1 MKNKKIFIID
11 GNSLLFRA
19 YYATSYGGE
28 DTIMRTSTGM
38 PTNAIFAF
46 SNMMSKFLGMV
57 DEGDAV
63 FVGFDSDSQT
73 FRKQEFEQ
81 YKANRKPCPPELAK
95 QFPASRELLDVL
107 GIGNYEL
114 HGIEADDICGT
125 VAKKAAKLGYKVEV
139 YTSDKDYLQLV
150 DDVIT
155 VNLIRKGLSDIDSIT
170 PDRMQEEFGF
180 MPLQI
185 IDYKGLRGDSSDN
198 LPGIAGVGEKT
209 AVKLIEEYGDFESI
223 IAAAKEGKI
232 KGKMGQNIIDGEEM
246 GRACYRLATML
257 TDVDLP
263 FSVDDLTY
271 AGYDFAKASLFAKT
285 YELRTFLPR
294 LPSKWKLS
302 GSTEITLPEITR
314 IDSIKGLKFQ
324 NKVGFAIDIDVEA
337 YNDDNPEGFAIA
349 TKDAIYYLPISALS
363 DEGTKALLLDQSIK
377 KCVYD
382 SKAIR
387 VVLSRF
393 SQSLE
398 GEIFDLLLSAYLV
411 DSSLSSNAEE
421 AYALFGGE
429 IDNGDDS
436 LSLLASGK
444 PVRTGKMAFY
454 ALALE
459 EKAYMQLAEVE
470 ALSLY
475 KDLELPLSK
484 VLAEMEIE
492 GFPLDR
498 ASLEKIGEQF
508 KMKRDE
514 LAIEINQMAG
524 REISPNSP
532 KQVAELLYDDLH
544 LPQPSKT
551 NRSTSV
557 ESLKYLAKL
566 HPIVAKILE
575 YRKYAKLVGTYI
587 EGLIPHIKEDGKIHT
602 CFNQAQTTTG
612 RLSSSNPN
620 LQNISARDEEG
631 KMIKTAFYYPD
642 PSIKILSLDY
652 GQIELRVLAALSHCQ
667 SYIDVFASDRDV
679 HSETARRIFGI
690 PEGEEVPSLAR
701 RKAKAVNFAIIYGVS
716 SFGLANQ
723 IDGSPKEAA
732 QIIDSFNTHYPEI
745 RNYLDQ
751 IVAEVEEKGYV
762 KTMFGRRRYL
772 RDIKDANYVK
782 REAAKRAALNAPVQ
796 GSAADLIKM
805 AMLKVHDFLTKGGYK
820 SKMVLQIH
828 DELIFALDESEA
840 DVLAP
845 KLKEIMETAVE
856 LPVKL
861 TVDGSIGRSWYEAK
875 D

>member
-1 MKNKKIFIID
+1 MKNKTVFIID

-19 YYATSYGGE
+19 YYATAYGGE
-28 DTIMRTSTGM
+28 ENIMRTSTGV

-46 SNMMSKFLGMV
+46 SNMMSKFLGMLN
-57 DEGDAV
+57 EGDAI
-63 FVGFDSDSQT
+63 FVGFDTDSQT
-73 FRKQEFEQ
+73 FRRQEFEQ
-81 YKANRKPCPPELAK
+81 YKANRKPAPPELIK
-95 QFPASRELLDVL
+95 QFPASREMLHAL
-107 GIGNYEL
+107 GIKSFEL

-125 VAKKAAKLGYKVEV
+125 VAKKAAKLGYSVQV

-150 DDVIT
+150 DDHIT
-155 VNLIRKGLSDIDSIT
+155 VNLLRKGLSDIDSIN
-170 PDRMQEEFGF
+170 PEIMKAQFGF
-180 MPLQI
+180 EPLQI

-209 AVKLIEEYGDFESI
+209 AVKLIEEYGNFEAI
-223 IAAAKEGKI
+223 IQAAKDGKI

-246 GRACYRLATML
+246 GRACYHLATML

-263 FSVDDLTY
+263 FSIDDLTY
-271 AGYDFAKASLFAKT
+271 AGYDFQEASLFAKT
-285 YELRTFLPR
+285 YELRSFLAR
-294 LPSKWKLS
+294 LPNKWKLS
-302 GSTEITLPEITR
+302 GTGEITLPEIER
-314 IDSIKGLKFQ
+314 VSSIKNITLGESIGFALDMDDESY
-324 NKVGFAIDIDVEA
+324 NDSDPVGFAIS
-337 YNDDNPEGFAIA
+337 
-349 TKDAIYYLPISALS
+349 TKDHIYYLPILALD
-363 DEGTKALLLDQSIK
+363 DEETKALLSNVSIK

-387 VVLSRF
+387 VALAKKGMK
-393 SQSLE
+393 LE
-398 GEIFDLLLSAYLV
+398 GDVFDLLLSAYLV

-429 IDNGDDS
+429 IDNGVSVS
-436 LSLLASGK
+436 LFDEGK
-444 PVRTGKMAFY
+444 INKTGKMAFY

-459 EKAYMQLAEVE
+459 KKALKQLEEVE
-470 ALSLY
+470 ATSLY

-484 VLAEMEIE
+484 ILAEMEIE
-492 GFPLDR
+492 GFPLDKE
-498 ASLEKIGEQF
+498 SLLKVGEHFRQ
-508 KMKRDE
+508 KRDE
-514 LAIEINQMAG
+514 LAEDVNKMAG
-524 REISPNSP
+524 KEISPNSP

-557 ESLKYLAKL
+557 ESLKYLAKS
-566 HPIVAKILE
+566 HPIVGLILE

-587 EGLIPHIKEDGKIHT
+587 DGLIPHIKTDGKIHT
-602 CFNQAQTTTG
+602 QFNQAQTTTG

-642 PSIKILSLDY
+642 KKTKILSLDY
-652 GQIELRVLAALSHCQ
+652 GQIELRVLAALSNCK
-667 SYIDVFASDRDV
+667 SYIDVFAADRDV
-679 HSETARRIFGI
+679 HSETARRIFGV
-690 PEGEEVPSLAR
+690 PEGEEVPSLYR

-723 IDGSPKEAA
+723 IDGTPKEAA
-732 QIIDSFNTHYPEI
+732 AIIDSFNTHYPEI

-751 IVAEVEEKGYV
+751 IVVEVEEKGYV

-782 REAAKRAALNAPVQ
+782 REAARRAALNAPVQ

-805 AMLKVHDFLTKGGYK
+805 AMLKVDKFLKEGHYK

-840 DVLAP
+840 DFLAP
-845 KLKEIMETAVE
+845 KLKEIMEHAVE

-861 TVDGSIGRSWYEAK
+861 IVDGSIGSSWYDAK

>member
-1 MKNKKIFIID
+1 MKEKTIFIID

-19 YYATSYGGE
+19 YYATAYGGE

-46 SNMMSKFLGMV
+46 SNMMSKFLGMLE
-57 DEGDAV
+57 EGDAV

-73 FRKQEFEQ
+73 FRRQEFEQ

-107 GIGNYEL
+107 GIRNYEL

-125 VAKKAAKLGYKVEV
+125 VAKKAAKLGYKVQV

-150 DDVIT
+150 DDQIT
-155 VNLIRKGLSDIDSIT
+155 VNLIRKGLSDIDSVT
-170 PDRMQEEFGF
+170 PSKMVEEFGF
-180 MPLQI
+180 TPLQI

-209 AVKLIEEYGDFESI
+209 AVKLIAEYGNFEAI
-223 IAAAKEGKI
+223 IQAAKDGLI
-232 KGKMGQNIIDGEEM
+232 KGKMGSNIIEGEEM

-263 FSVDDLTY
+263 FSIEDLTY
-271 AGYDFAKASLFAKT
+271 GGYDFAKASVFAKT

-294 LPSKWKLS
+294 LPAKWKAS
-302 GSTEITLPEITR
+302 GTSVIEVPEVQRVNSLKGISFPSTI
-314 IDSIKGLKFQ
+314 
-324 NKVGFAIDIDVEA
+324 GFALDMDYEA
-337 YNDDNPEGFAIA
+337 YNDDDPVGLAVSTEKN
-349 TKDAIYYLPISALS
+349 IYYLPISSLEE
-363 DEGTKALLLDQSIK
+363 DDTVRDLLENPSIK

-382 SKAIR
+382 SKAVR
-387 VVLSRF
+387 VALSRCNKT
-393 SQSLE
+393 LN
-398 GEIFDLLLSAYLV
+398 GEVFDLLLAAYLV

-429 IDNGDDS
+429 IDGDDS
-436 LSLLASGK
+436 LSLLETGK
-444 PVRTGKMAFY
+444 PIRVAKMAFY
-454 ALALE
+454 ALMLEKKALG
-459 EKAYMQLAEVE
+459 QLKEAE
-470 ALSLY
+470 ALNLY
-475 KDLELPLSK
+475 TDLELPLSK
-484 VLAEMEIE
+484 ILAGMEIE
-492 GFPLDR
+492 GFPLDQE
-498 ASLEKIGEQF
+498 SLMRVGEEF
-508 KMKRDE
+508 RRRRDQ
-514 LAIEINQMAG
+514 LADEINQMAG
-524 REISPNSP
+524 REVSPNSP
-532 KQVAELLYDDLH
+532 KQMAELLYDDLH

-557 ESLKYLAKL
+557 EQLRYLSPM
-566 HPIVAKILE
+566 HPIVEKILE

-587 EGLIPHIKEDGKIHT
+587 DGLIPHIKQDGKIHT

-631 KMIKTAFYYPD
+631 KLIKTAFYYPD
-642 PSIKILSLDY
+642 PKIKILSLDY

-679 HSETARRIFGI
+679 HSETARKIFGI
-690 PEGEEVPSLAR
+690 PDGQEVPSLYR
-701 RKAKAVNFAIIYGVS
+701 RRAKAVNFAIIYGVS

-723 IDGSPKEAA
+723 IDGTPKEAA
-732 QIIDSFNTHYPEI
+732 EIIESFNTHYPEI
-745 RNYLDQ
+745 RRYLDQ
-751 IVAEVEEKGYV
+751 IVEEVEQKGYV

-772 RDIKDANYVK
+772 RDIKDPNYVK

-805 AMLKVHDFLTKGGYK
+805 AMLKVDAFLKEGHYK

-840 DVLAP
+840 DELAP
-845 KLKEIMETAVE
+845 KLKEIMENAVE

-861 TVDGSIGRSWYEAK
+861 TVDGSIGRTWYEAK